1 MTYNVTI
8 FSPITNEN
16 KYLINQ
22 SIKIKNQ
29 IGTALVIV

>member
-8 FSPITNEN
+8 FPLITNQD
-16 KYLINQ
+16 KKLINQ